1 MLVSPSAAK
10 SVGVNEWHEPDTPR
24 PRAERELPATAEK
37 RLLDARMLALTLPV
51 TDGARVLVLGGG
63 PEIVRAVGALGG
75 LPAWMVT
82 AAQLTRLGAQ
92 AAAAQVVGADP
103 SLPFED
109 SSLDHVIADVRPHAL
124 APYAG
129 EFGRI
134 VAPGGSIFA
143 TALSKLHAPKAP
155 AAVMPG
161 TMARALRGARFEQVA
176 AFGIWPNLSGPRHLV
191 PLGSTAALRWYIA
204 SSYLPLSA
212 GAARMVRVL
221 RHVGDRRLLHV
232 VFPAFGF
239 AARRTVAEPR

>member
-1 MLVSPSAAK
+1 MLASPSAAN
-10 SVGVNEWHEPDTPR
+10 SFGVSEGYEPNRSR
-24 PRAERELPATAEK
+24 PRGDREVPPIAEK
-37 RLLDARMLALTLPV
+37 RLLDARMLALALPV
-51 TDGARVLVLGGG
+51 TEGDRVLVLGGG
-63 PEIVRAVGALGG
+63 PQIVRAVGALGG
-75 LPAWMVT
+75 RPAWMVT
-82 AAQLTRLGAQ
+82 AAQLRRLGVQ
-92 AAAAQVVGADP
+92 AAAAQVIGADP

-134 VAPGGSIFA
+134 LAPGGSIFA
-143 TALSKLHAPKAP
+143 TALSKLHAPKSP

-161 TMARALRGARFEQVA
+161 PMARALRRARFEHVA

-191 PLGSTAALRWYIA
+191 PLGSSAALRWYIA

-212 GAARMVRVL
+212 GAARMARVL
-221 RHVGDRRLLHV
+221 RHVRDRRLLRV

-239 AARRTVAEPR
+239 AARRTAAEPT